1 MADRLQRIQWELA
14 GALALICAA
23 LGVLAGVDPRLAI
36 FAALGL
42 AFVILIFADLAA
54 GLVVLIV
61 VAFAE
66 TTPLAG
72 PALSFT
78 KLTGLLLALAWVATI
93 ATQPAGREGLIF
105 DAHPTFSYLL
115 AAFLGWVA
123 ISGAWAED
131 AASAL
136 TQGSRFFLL
145 ALLYVIVYTAV
156 RTRHQ
161 AVWVIAGF
169 VAGGALIAVYGLI
182 LGPSPDTLETDRLLA
197 TVRDPNYF
205 AAALVAGVALSLA
218 GFIAARGQ
226 PLLRLAA
233 AGTAG
238 LCLLAF
244 FLTGSRGGLIAF
256 AVALVAMVIVAGR
269 RARATAAIAA
279 LAIALCTFA
288 FYAFYAPEEI
298 RERAE
303 STTQGEVE
311 REEGRVSIWTV
322 GWRMVEAQPVRG
334 VGIGNF
340 KEQSPR
346 YVLEPG
352 TLPRSDRV
360 IDGPGVAHNT
370 YLGVLAELGVI
381 GAALFLAVIGFS
393 VAAAGAAARRF
404 AASGDWRMEALAR
417 GLVVALAGVLA
428 ADFFISAEVS
438 KVTWLLLALG
448 PALLAVARED
458 RGPSA
463 NVRASRSR

>member
-1 MADRLQRIQWELA
+1 MADRLQRIQWEPA

-42 AFVILIFADLAA
+42 AFVVLTFADLAA

-78 KLTGLLLALAWVATI
+78 KLTGLLLALAWVARI
-93 ATQPAGREGLIF
+93 ATQPAGRERLIF
-105 DAHPTFSYLL
+105 DAHPAFSYLL

-136 TQGSRFFLL
+136 TQGSRIFLL

-156 RTRHQ
+156 RTRRQ

-169 VAGGALIAVYGLI
+169 VAGGTMTAVYGLI
-182 LGPSPDTLETDRLLA
+182 VGPSPDPLEEGRLLA
-197 TVRDPNYF
+197 TVRDPNYL
-205 AAALVAGVALSLA
+205 AAALVAGVVLSLA
-218 GFIAARGQ
+218 GFIAARGW

-233 AGTAG
+233 AGAAG
-238 LCLLAF
+238 LCLFGF
-244 FLTGSRGGLIAF
+244 FLTGSRGGLVAL

-269 RARATAAIAA
+269 PRARATAAIAA
-279 LAIALCTFA
+279 VAIALFTFA
-288 FYAFYAPEEI
+288 YYALYAPQEI
-298 RERAE
+298 RERIE
-303 STTQGEVE
+303 NTTQGEV

-322 GWRMVEAQPVRG
+322 AWRMVEDQPVRG
-334 VGIGNF
+334 VGVGNF
-340 KEQSPR
+340 EEQSPR

-352 TLPRSDRV
+352 SLPRSDRV
-360 IDGPGVAHNT
+360 IAGAAVAHNT

-393 VAAAGAAARRF
+393 VGTAVAATRRF
-404 AASGDWRMEALAR
+404 AARGDWRMEALAR

-448 PALLAVARED
+448 PALLAVARNEPPTNANI
-458 RGPSA
+458 RPS
-463 NVRASRSR
+463 R

>member
-1 MADRLQRIQWELA
+1 VADRLQRIQWEPA

-36 FAALGL
+36 FGALGL
-42 AFVILIFADLAA
+42 AFVLLTFADLAV

-78 KLTGLLLALAWVATI
+78 KLTGLMLALAWVATI
-93 ATQPAGREGLIF
+93 ATQRAGRERLIF
-105 DAHPTFSYLL
+105 DAHPGFSYLL

-123 ISGAWAED
+123 ISSAWAED
-131 AASAL
+131 GASAL
-136 TQGSRFFLL
+136 TQGSRIFLL

-156 RTRHQ
+156 RTRRQ

-169 VAGGALIAVYGLI
+169 VAGAAMTAVYGLI
-182 LGPSPDTLETDRLLA
+182 LGPSPDSLETDRLLA
-197 TVRDPNYF
+197 TVRDPNF
-205 AAALVAGVALSLA
+205 LAAALVAGVALSLA
-218 GFIAARGQ
+218 GFIAARGW

-244 FLTGSRGGLIAF
+244 FLTGSRGGLVAL

-269 RARATAAIAA
+269 PQARAKAAIAA
-279 LAIALCTFA
+279 LALALCTFA
-288 FYAFYAPEEI
+288 YYAVYAPQQI
-298 RERAE
+298 RERIE
-303 STTQGEVE
+303 NSTQGQVE
-311 REEGRVSIWTV
+311 REEGRVTIWTV
-322 GWRMVEAQPVRG
+322 GWRMVEDQPVRG

-340 KEQSPR
+340 EEQSPR

-352 TLPRSDRV
+352 ALPRSDRV
-360 IDGPGVAHNT
+360 IDGPAVAHNT

-393 VAAAGAAARRF
+393 VGTAGAAARRF
-404 AASGDWRMEALAR
+404 AASGDWRMESLAR

-448 PALLAVARED
+448 PALLAVAREE

-463 NVRASRSR
+463 NVAASR